1 MKVEYGDKKE
11 WMTNERTNEQE
22 RGIAQTKG
30 EAMPWT
36 EKVIVSTLCIWGFKK
51 GILEIVFPREAEI

>member
-1 MKVEYGDKKE
+1 M
-11 WMTNERTNEQE
+11 NERTNEQE